1 MIKIIK
7 KYLCKAVESRHT
19 SKTKLMSQY
28 NILSAYRENYI
39 KTHEYTKGELAQL
52 LSNMSDYIDVL
63 NVKHDY
69 QKIKKEKRNIKYMTI
84 TNIIHFLILEKE
96 TEHIINKQLTSN
108 KDYIFYD
115 IIIHNT
121 NLQDNNLL
129 TEFLYSKLEYP
140 IDHMLFKSLFI
151 NKIDLLIKS
160 IDEKHVGI
168 IEIIPDL
175 LINLRGITFD
185 ELQKLVNEN
194 NNISNLFYKL
204 IEVLN
209 TKSNSKANEKLLI
222 NLFNL
227 YNKNNNTDNIIELFL
242 LIDGL
247 KATERI
253 IPLVENINDS
263 SEEPLLDLHVKNRNI
278 KSIINSTEIGI
289 SDNHIYKSLLA
300 MNSKVDI
307 LTSKDVDVNF
317 NSIYTKLHLDY
328 DTDFYIK
335 QLIILFSKI
344 VLLLNDYEVNKD
356 EIESYIVLIRFDQL
370 LDILSLDSIKASK
383 HFDSLLQLVYNIMNT
398 KNIFGYVCSINNI
411 LRLIVIIN
419 YNKVFDDID
428 FLVHFI
434 CYNTMENIS
443 AQLTVEDI
451 ETKLL
456 PVFLYLNR
464 LYVHKSESILR
475 LESLKEFIN
484 EFQKLIYNNIS
495 ISKQEI
501 SVDLHSKL
509 IKEIK
514 YTFEIGKMPI
524 LDKEFV
530 LYLIKNDMVNKQLI
544 KKH

>member
-7 KYLCKAVESRHT
+7 KYFCKAVELKHS
-19 SKTKLMSQY
+19 SKTRQLNQY
-28 NILSAYRENYI
+28 NIVSSYKENYI
-39 KTHEYTKGELAQL
+39 KAQEYTKGELAQL
-52 LSNMSDYIDVL
+52 FSNMSDYIDVL

-69 QKIKKEKRNIKYMTI
+69 QKIKREKRNIKYMTI
-84 TNIIHFLILEKE
+84 NNIIHFLILEKE
-96 TEHIINKQLTSN
+96 VELVINKQLTIN
-108 KDYIFYD
+108 KDYVFYD
-115 IIIHNT
+115 IILHNT
-121 NLQDNNLL
+121 SLQDNNLL

-140 IDHMLFKSLFI
+140 IDHLLFKSLFI
-151 NKIDLLIKS
+151 NKVDLLIKD
-160 IDEKHVGI
+160 IEEKHVGI

-175 LINLRGITFD
+175 LINLRGISFD
-185 ELQKLVNEN
+185 LLQKLVNDN
-194 NNISNLFYKL
+194 NNVSNLFYKL
-204 IEVLN
+204 IEFLN
-209 TKSNSKANEKLLI
+209 TKSNSKANEKILI

-227 YNKNNNTDNIIELFL
+227 YNKNNNTDYIIELFL

-247 KATERI
+247 NATERI
-253 IPLVENINDS
+253 IPLVENINNS
-263 SEEPLLDLHVKNRNI
+263 SEPLLDLHVKNRNI
-278 KSIINSTEIGI
+278 KSIINTTEISI

-300 MNSKVDI
+300 MNKQVDI
-307 LTSKDVDVNF
+307 LTSKDIDVNF
-317 NSIYTKLHLDY
+317 SSIYTKLHLDY
-328 DTDFYIK
+328 NTDFYIK

-344 VLLLNDYEVNKD
+344 VLLLNEYEANKD
-356 EIESYIVLIRFDQL
+356 EIESHIVLIRFDQL

-383 HFDSLLQLVYNIMNT
+383 HFSSLLQLVYNIMNT

-411 LRLIVIIN
+411 LRLIVLIN
-419 YNKVFDDID
+419 YNKDFEEID

-434 CYNTMENIS
+434 CYNTIENMIT
-443 AQLTVEDI
+443 QLTVEDI

-464 LYVHKSESILR
+464 LYIHKTESIVR

-495 ISKQEI
+495 VGKQEI

-509 IKEIK
+509 VNEIK
-514 YTFEIGKMPI
+514 YTFEIGKTPI

-544 KKH
+544 RKH